1 MKETGPH
8 PPRFA
13 ELVGDRLRR
22 LRQAA
27 GLSLQDVCD
36 RSGGAFVVSTL
47 SAYEHGKRSLGL
59 ERLVELAD
67 IYGVSPMTLLDVEEP
82 DEPALARMK
91 PLRINLR
98 NIQNLAPDERPP
110 LEQYLDFLRRLR
122 NDPAREV
129 LTIRREDLSYLATL
143 RGTARSPE
151 ESPAGGRH
159 HRLTAEAPK
168 RRDKGLASKP
178 GAERV
183 GANGPVT
190 PTGGR
195 KATAADPTAR
205 ASSPGP
211 TTPDRTRAGASPPPP
226 VAPAPSA
233 PPAAL
238 S

>member
-1 MKETGPH
+1 MAPRGSYSQMVLFSTHMKETGPH

-122 NDPAREV
+122 NDPAR
-129 LTIRREDLSYLATL
+129 RCSPSD
-143 RGTARSPE
+143 ARSRTWPLY
-151 ESPAGGRH
+151 GYG
-159 HRLTAEAPK
+159 PK
-168 RRDKGLASKP
+168 P
-178 GAERV
+178 
-183 GANGPVT
+183 
-190 PTGGR
+190 
-195 KATAADPTAR
+195 
-205 ASSPGP
+205 
-211 TTPDRTRAGASPPPP
+211 
-226 VAPAPSA
+226 
-233 PPAAL
+233 
-238 S
+238 

>member
-1 MKETGPH
+1 MVLFSTHMKETGPH

-143 RGTARSPE
+143 YGVRPE
-151 ESPAGGRH
+151 ALKNRLRAAGII
-159 HRLTAEAPK
+159 
-168 RRDKGLASKP
+168 D
-178 GAERV
+178 
-183 GANGPVT
+183 
-190 PTGGR
+190 
-195 KATAADPTAR
+195 
-205 ASSPGP
+205 
-211 TTPDRTRAGASPPPP
+211 
-226 VAPAPSA
+226 
-233 PPAAL
+233 
-238 S
+238 